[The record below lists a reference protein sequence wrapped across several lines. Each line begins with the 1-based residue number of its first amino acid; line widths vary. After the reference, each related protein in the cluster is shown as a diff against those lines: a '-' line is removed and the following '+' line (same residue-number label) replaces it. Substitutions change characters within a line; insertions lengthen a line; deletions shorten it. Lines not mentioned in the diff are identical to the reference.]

1 MPWFDAIDDDP
12 RTWRRQHRLPTGKGI
27 QPAVAD
33 SCFGD
38 LMLRRLAS
46 DLVQAKLPS
55 SVAALDRI
63 LDGAEATVSPV
74 MGTGGQVVGVIVMR
88 KDAGPAVIPA
98 SLSGQVSIQTATGAI
113 EALNEG
119 STLESVRGMLLVV
132 GVIVFGAVAFIGMQI
147 ARGFLQ
153 PLDQL
158 EKEVERVAKG
168 DATVKL
174 SALGRT
180 DEIGQ
185 IARSVATVQES
196 LAELARLKAEH
207 GSAVAQKSSAVAT
220 VCRNLWA
227 GIRTELR
234 NAKVLLASEG
244 RMIAKS
250 FERVASRVSP
260 GGVMDAA
267 WRFWKGWLTG
277 EPSPARSA
285 AA

>member
-1 MPWFDAIDDDP
+1 MPFDLANCSLVQKMSMLVLGVALLVSIAI
-12 RTWRRQHRLPTGKGI
+12 GG
-27 QPAVAD
+27 
-33 SCFGD
+33 FGD

-46 DLVQAKLPS
+46 DLVQARLPS

-63 LDGAEATVSPV
+63 LDGAEATVSAV

-119 STLESVRGMLLVV
+119 STLQSVRGMLLVV

-207 GSAVAQKSSAVAT
+207 GSAVGQKSSAVAT

-227 GIRTELR
+227 GIRTEFR
-234 NAKVLLASEG
+234 NAKVLLASQG
-244 RMIAKS
+244 RMIAKR
-250 FERVASRVSP
+250 FEGGASRVSP

-277 EPSPARSA
+277 QPSLARSA

>member
-1 MPWFDAIDDDP
+1 MPFDLANCSLVQKMSMLVLGVALLVSIAI
-12 RTWRRQHRLPTGKGI
+12 GG
-27 QPAVAD
+27 
-33 SCFGD
+33 FGD

-46 DLVQAKLPS
+46 NLVSARLPS

-74 MGTGGQVVGVIVMR
+74 MGIGGQVVGVIVMR
-88 KDAGPAVIPA
+88 KDAGPAAIPA
-98 SLSGQVSIQTATGAI
+98 SLSGQISIQTATGAI
-113 EALNEG
+113 EGLNEG
-119 STLESVRGMLLVV
+119 STLQSVRGMLLVV

-207 GSAVAQKSSAVAT
+207 SSAVAQKSSAVAT
-220 VCRNLWA
+220 VCLNLWD
-227 GIRTELR
+227 GIRTEFR

-250 FERVASRVSP
+250 FKGGAFRVSP
-260 GGVMDAA
+260 GGVRDAA